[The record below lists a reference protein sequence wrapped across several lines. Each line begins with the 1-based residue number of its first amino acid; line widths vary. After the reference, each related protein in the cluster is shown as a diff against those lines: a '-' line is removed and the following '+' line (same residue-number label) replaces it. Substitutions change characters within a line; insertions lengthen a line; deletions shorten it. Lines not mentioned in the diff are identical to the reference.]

1 MLISEPV
8 LLEENLR
15 AAPEYEVDAAKASRA
30 YSEFLHGYHCMPIE
44 FEARPTGITPGA

>member
-1 MLISEPV
+1 V
-8 LLEENLR
+8 LLEEILR

-44 FEARPTGITPGA
+44 FKAPSPGITSGA